1 MPLDVGC
8 YEIWS
13 KCKDILKNEIN
24 EDEFNTWLS
33 PIVPISFENNIL
45 CLEVPN
51 NFFYEWV
58 SVHYSQYI
66 IVALKKIYEKN
77 IDIKYN
83 VKKDN
88 SIFKLTDRNN
98 VDTFKKNSLTNFI
111 KNNFPDSD
119 NISGLNDKYLFENFI
134 EGGSNS
140 LAKSSA
146 EAIAQRPLD
155 NPFNPLMIYSDVGL
169 GKTHLLHAIGNR
181 IKKNFPDKKIILIPS
196 TVFVDQ
202 FINSIKNNMSQEFS
216 KFYTSIDV
224 LLLDDVQFLK
234 DKTKTQE
241 NLFYIFNQLHQT
253 KKQIVLTSDKP
264 PGKLEGLQERLVSRF
279 GWGLTVNIDIPDLET
294 KIAILESKFANEYN
308 IPKNVL
314 EYIAQRVNSNIR
326 ELEGVMLT
334 TIANISS
341 KHNID
346 ISSIQKI
353 INNISS
359 NDAIVDR
366 ISNAVSSY
374 YRISIEDIIGKS
386 RQKDI
391 ALARQIAMYFAKKY
405 TQCSLKTIG
414 SLIGGRDHST
424 VVHAINNVEYLI
436 KTQKNIKRVID
447 SLSNEIEKISNIKN
461 RN

>member
-1 MPLDVGC
+1 
-8 YEIWS
+8 
-13 KCKDILKNEIN
+13 
-24 EDEFNTWLS
+24 
-33 PIVPISFENNIL
+33 
-45 CLEVPN
+45 
-51 NFFYEWV
+51 
-58 SVHYSQYI
+58 
-66 IVALKKIYEKN
+66 
-77 IDIKYN
+77 
-83 VKKDN
+83 
-88 SIFKLTDRNN
+88 
-98 VDTFKKNSLTNFI
+98 
-111 KNNFPDSD
+111 
-119 NISGLNDKYLFENFI
+119 
-134 EGGSNS
+134 
-140 LAKSSA
+140 
-146 EAIAQRPLD
+146 
-155 NPFNPLMIYSDVGL
+155 MIYSDVGL

-181 IKKNFPDKKIILIPS
+181 IKKKFPDKKIILIPS

-216 KFYTSIDV
+216 RFYTSIDV

-234 DKTKTQE
+234 DKIKTQE

-264 PGKLEGLQERLVSRF
+264 PSKLEGLQERLVSRF

-294 KIAILESKFANEYN
+294 KIAILESKFAHDYN

-341 KHNID
+341 QHNID
-346 ISSIQKI
+346 IVSIHKI

-374 YRISIEDIIGKS
+374 YRISIEDILGKS

-447 SLSNEIEKISNIKN
+447 CLSEEIEKISKIKKTN
-461 RN
+461 Q